1 MHHEQPQ
8 AQHDRV
14 ALAMLYDAEGEF
26 HMSHD
31 VAETALDDVER
42 LLLLHSEASR

>member
-1 MHHEQPQ
+1 
-8 AQHDRV
+8 
-14 ALAMLYDAEGEF
+14 MLDDADGEF
-26 HMSHD
+26 QLAHD